1 MSADSSKHDVVV
13 TGMGIVSPIG
23 MTVPSFSDAMFKGE
37 SGIHSIRGSLVSNGF
52 PIPYAG
58 YLDRSQTKAST
69 EFAGAM
75 SESSRMAL
83 MATMEAALDL
93 DDNAHVD
100 ALVYGS
106 AEGIAFDFVQKTM
119 SSGVTD
125 EWLSESL
132 AEAPL
137 LAMQKWLFQTKKI
150 SISDDRL
157 ICINSACASGNQ
169 AIGDAMQ
176 RIRSGEWTRAIVG
189 GVDSRCTPS
198 NLMNFHM
205 LGALCN
211 QDVPAEKA
219 SRPFSKDR
227 AGFVRSEGAATLVL
241 ETREAARARGA
252 KIYGVISGYS
262 MTSDAYRLTD
272 GRDDVHCVKQAML
285 DAITDAGLDPSDIH
299 GISAHGTSTPL
310 NDKLETRAIKAVFP
324 GEGRLIPITSL
335 KSQIGHSTVAAGAI
349 EAIACLLMLETST
362 LAPTINFTPGDPECD
377 LDYVPN
383 HSRPRVMKHMLS
395 NNFGFGGQNTCL
407 VISRS

>member
-1 MSADSSKHDVVV
+1 MGTEKSKQDVVV

-23 MTVPSFSDAMFKGE
+23 MTVSSFSEAMFKGL
-37 SGIHSIRGSLVSNGF
+37 SGIHSIRGSLVSPTF

-58 YLDRSQTKAST
+58 YLERSKIKEKTD
-69 EFAGAM
+69 FAG
-75 SESSRMAL
+75 SLSDSSRMAL
-83 MATMEAALDL
+83 LATMEAALDL
-93 DDNAHVD
+93 DESSKVD
-100 ALVYGS
+100 AIVYGS
-106 AEGIAFDFVQKTM
+106 AEGIAFDFVQRSL
-119 SSGVTD
+119 SSGAT
-125 EWLSESL
+125 EEMLSQSL

-137 LAMQKWLFQTKKI
+137 LAMQKWLSQEKKI
-150 SISDDRL
+150 SISDDLL

-176 RIRSGEWTRAIVG
+176 RIRTGEWTRAIVG
-189 GVDSRCTPS
+189 GVDSRCTAS

-205 LGALCN
+205 LGALCSE
-211 QDVPAEKA
+211 DVAPEKA

-241 ETREAARARGA
+241 ETRAAAEARGA

-285 DAITDAGLDPSDIH
+285 DAIADGGLKASDIQ

-324 GEGRLIPITSL
+324 DEGRNVPITSL

-349 EAIACLLMLETST
+349 EAIACLLMLETQT
-362 LAPTINFTPGDPECD
+362 LAPTINFTPGDEECD
-377 LDYVPN
+377 LDYVPD
-383 HSRPRVMKHMLS
+383 HSRPHVMKHMLS

-407 VISRS
+407 VISHP

>member
-1 MSADSSKHDVVV
+1 MSADLSEQDIVV
-13 TGMGIVSPIG
+13 TGMGIVSPLG
-23 MTVPSFSDAMFKGE
+23 MTVKSFSDAMFQGE
-37 SGIHSIRGSLVSNGF
+37 SGIHSIRGSLVSQTF

-58 YLDRSQTKAST
+58 YLDRNKIKAST
-69 EFAGAM
+69 EFAGVM
-75 SESSRMAL
+75 SDSSRMAL
-83 MATMEAALDL
+83 MATMEAAMDL
-93 DDNAHVD
+93 DESVPVD

-106 AEGIAFDFVQKTM
+106 AEGIAFDFVQN
-119 SSGVTD
+119 SLASGVS
-125 EWLSESL
+125 EEMLSHSL

-137 LAMQKWLFQTKKI
+137 IAMQKWLLDEKKI
-150 SISDDRL
+150 SIADDQL

-169 AIGDAMQ
+169 AIGDAMH
-176 RIRSGEWTRAIVG
+176 RIRCGEWTRAIVG

-205 LGALCN
+205 LGALCSEGIA
-211 QDVPAEKA
+211 PEKA

-241 ETREAARARGA
+241 ETRAAANARGA

-272 GRDDVHCVKQAML
+272 GRDDVLCVKQAML
-285 DAITDAGLDPSDIH
+285 DAIADAGLSPADID

-324 GEGRLIPITSL
+324 NEGRSIPITSL

-349 EAIACLLMLETST
+349 EAVACLLMLEAKT
-362 LAPTINFTPGDPECD
+362 LAPTINFTPGDVECD
-377 LDYVPN
+377 LDYVPDHARP
-383 HSRPRVMKHMLS
+383 HSMKHMLS

-407 VISRS
+407 VISHR

>member
-1 MSADSSKHDVVV
+1 MSADRSQHDIVV

-23 MTVPSFSDAMFKGE
+23 TTVKSFSDAMFRGV
-37 SGIHSIRGSLVSNGF
+37 SGIHAIRGSLVSKTF

-58 YLDRSQTKAST
+58 YLDRSKIKAST
-69 EFAGAM
+69 EFAGPM
-75 SESSRMAL
+75 SDSSRMAL
-83 MATMEAALDL
+83 MATMEAAMDL
-93 DDNAHVD
+93 DESVPVD

-106 AEGIAFDFVQKTM
+106 AEGIAFDFVQK
-119 SSGVTD
+119 SLASGVSK
-125 EWLSESL
+125 EMLSQSL

-137 LAMQKWLFQTKKI
+137 IAMQKWLLDAKNITI
-150 SISDDRL
+150 ADDQL

-205 LGALCN
+205 LGALCSE
-211 QDVPAEKA
+211 DVAPEKA

-241 ETREAARARGA
+241 ETRAAANARGA

-272 GRDDVHCVKQAML
+272 GRDDVLCVKQAML
-285 DAITDAGLDPSDIH
+285 DAISDAGLSPSDID

-324 GEGRLIPITSL
+324 EEGRLIPITSL

-349 EAIACLLMLETST
+349 EAVACLLMLEAKT
-362 LAPTINFTPGDPECD
+362 LAPTINFTPGDEECD
-377 LDYVPN
+377 LDYVPD
-383 HSRPRVMKHMLS
+383 HSRPHEMKHMLS

-407 VISRS
+407 VISHR